1 MPVKIPGAF
10 RDLFRPARYKIYYG
24 GRGGAK
30 SWALG
35 TAGLIKGMERPLRF
49 LCAREYQNSIADSV
63 HKLLADLIQRN
74 GWGGFYTVTKDRIT
88 GINGTEFIFCGLHHN
103 VQEIK
108 SKEGIDVC
116 WVEEA
121 HNVSAESWKVLL
133 PTIRKEGSEI
143 WISFNPNRADDP
155 TYDFIVHPR
164 PDSIIVKVNYDKNPF
179 FPATL
184 DAERRYMLETD
195 PEAYKHIWL
204 GECVTMTDAL
214 IFKDK
219 FEIRPFET
227 PTNARFYFGADW
239 GFSRDP
245 SVLVRSFIVADSLYI
260 DAEAYGVQVD
270 IDDLA
275 RRPGEQGRSMFDE
288 IEGSRLWPIYADSA
302 RPETISYVAQRGFN
316 VAPAEKWQGSIED
329 GIAFLRSFRKIVI
342 HERCRHTA
350 EEFQSYSY
358 KVDPRTEEILPRIE
372 DKNNHC
378 IDALRYA
385 LCKLIKGG
393 DKVQRMLRAFGG
405 D

>member
-1 MPVKIPGAF
+1 MEVKIPRAF
-10 RDLFRPARYKIYYG
+10 RGLFKPARYKVYYG
-24 GRGGAK
+24 GRGGGK

-35 TAGLIKGMERPLRF
+35 TGALIKGMQRPMRF

-63 HKLLADLIQRN
+63 HKLLADTIERYN
-74 GWGGFYTVTKDRIT
+74 WDSFYTVTKDKIT
-88 GINGTEFIFCGLHHN
+88 GINGSEFIFCGLHHN

-121 HNVSAESWKVLL
+121 HNVSAESWKMLL

-143 WISFNPNRADDP
+143 WISFNPRRADDP
-155 TYDFIVHPR
+155 TYDFVLHPR
-164 PDSIIVKVNYDKNPF
+164 PDSIIQKVNYDDNPF

-195 PEAYKHIWL
+195 PETYKHIWL
-204 GECVTMTDAL
+204 GECMTMTDAL

-219 FEIRPFET
+219 FEIRGFDT
-227 PTNARFYFGADW
+227 PANARFYFGADW

-245 SVLVRSFIVADSLYI
+245 SVLVRCFIEADTLFI
-260 DAEAYGVQVD
+260 DDEAWGVQVD

-275 RRPGEQGRSMFDE
+275 RRPGDRGRSMFDE
-288 IEGSRLWPIYADSA
+288 IEYSRDWPIYADSA
-302 RPETISYVAQRGFN
+302 RPETISYVAQRGFRI
-316 VAPAEKWQGSIED
+316 APAEKWAGSIED

-342 HERCRHTA
+342 HTRCRHTA
-350 EEFQSYSY
+350 DEFQSYSY

-385 LCKLIKGG
+385 LSKLIKGG
-393 DKVQRMLRAFGG
+393 DKVTRMLRAFGG
-405 D
+405 E